1 MGGGGGGGGDRATTA
16 SPGARAAATGRRRR
30 ASAEAAA
37 RAAQGAGGGRRRR
50 RRRRRG
56 QVEPVWRREA
66 AEARPEDIGEA
77 PKEEEKRQEARQEP
91 KGPKVDPFG
100 GAKPVA
106 IKELPSKA
114 AEGDAP
120 LEEKAAALEIKDE

>member
-1 MGGGGGGGGDRATTA
+1 MFGTIFIAAIILSCSVSEWVTCKLRAM
-16 SPGARAAATGRRRR
+16 ARAGRAKPR
-30 ASAEAAA
+30 
-37 RAAQGAGGGRRRR
+37 
-50 RRRRRG
+50 
-56 QVEPVWRREA
+56 
-66 AEARPEDIGEA
+66 EARPEDMPDLSVAA
-77 PKEEEKRQEARQEP
+77 PKQEEKRQEARQEP